1 MLLRSKSCCGCWKG
15 KLTFG
20 SAQRTGA
27 LPRIAQQ
34 LVHHPNFCKHLP
46 MCRALYQELWRPQG
60 RCASMLRKERRNLCE
75 NPETFMMGC
84 AQVQGSASPF
94 THRLYP
100 HPQQLGWD
108 PACHRDVANACPSNE
123 GMRVRPHWPENSP
136 EETSLGAQI
145 ELSGGSDTAHE
156 WYPTIPEAAVRA
168 SLFLRPEA

>member
-1 MLLRSKSCCGCWKG
+1 MPLTALPSQAFQDSKCPRTLTVLLRSKSCCGCWKG

-75 NPETFMMGC
+75 NPETLTTGC
-84 AQVQGSASPF
+84 AQVPGKCKPLCSPLTSASPAI
-94 THRLYP
+94 RVGP
-100 HPQQLGWD
+100 GVPQGLGK
-108 PACHRDVANACPSNE
+108 CVS
-123 GMRVRPHWPENSP
+123 
-136 EETSLGAQI
+136 I
-145 ELSGGSDTAHE
+145 
-156 WYPTIPEAAVRA
+156 
-168 SLFLRPEA
+168 